1 MGCGEGQL
9 LTALCQPAP
18 WLTPPP
24 TSVLTP
30 LEPKSPLANE
40 HVPPTPTYNDD
51 EIPNLHISE
60 LHGLDISTEE
70 LAFTIES
77 TAPPQK
83 EQERSGSGY
92 RSYNVG
98 LQRWEELIVKVW
110 KGGLEVINEEFIDI
124 ECIISTEV

>member
-9 LTALCQPAP
+9 LTVLCQPAP

-24 TSVLTP
+24 ISVLIP
-30 LEPKSPLANE
+30 LSPNDTSE
-40 HVPPTPTYNDD
+40 SVPLTPTYNDD

-60 LHGLDISTEE
+60 LHGLDISSED
-70 LAFTIES
+70 LAFALES

-83 EQERSGSGY
+83 ESERFGNGY
-92 RSYNVG
+92 RSYNAG
-98 LQRWEELIVKVW
+98 IQRWEELVVKVW
-110 KGGLEVINEEFIDI
+110 KGGLEVVNEEFVDI